1 MEPPVAVPVPED
13 DDSVPLLEVDELPP
27 LDWLVEEEDVIVD
40 VVVLPRLLVVVT
52 TFPPPSTPPEVP
64 LVLEVPFVP
73 APPALDVPFVPLEVA
88 LLLPVATAPAVALPG
103 EAETAVVP
111 VRTVCATVVVAEP
124 VVAAADTSEQKSF
137 PMEMMLLGSTGGLA
151 AAHTGTEQSRTP
163 KAKFMFLQRH
173 A

>member
-1 MEPPVAVPVPED
+1 MSSGGFVSIEQGRHGSGRVR
-13 DDSVPLLEVDELPP
+13 LT
-27 LDWLVEEEDVIVD
+27 VD

-64 LVLEVPFVP
+64 LVLAVPFVP

-88 LLLPVATAPAVALPG
+88 LLLPVATAPAPAVALPG

-124 VVAAADTSEQKSF
+124 VVAAACTSVGHRQ
-137 PMEMMLLGSTGGLA
+137 
-151 AAHTGTEQSRTP
+151 
-163 KAKFMFLQRH
+163 
-173 A
+173 